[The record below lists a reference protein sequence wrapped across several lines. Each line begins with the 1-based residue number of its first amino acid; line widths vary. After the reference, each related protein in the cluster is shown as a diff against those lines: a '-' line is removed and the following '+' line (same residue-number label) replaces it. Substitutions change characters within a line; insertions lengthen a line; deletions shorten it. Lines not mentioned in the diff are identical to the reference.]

1 MKLVHQIRDLLN
13 KEIEEN
19 VVQKKKLESGMKS
32 YETKELV
39 DMYLDFHY
47 NDEEHFTV
55 KNFPKACG
63 ERAV

>member
-1 MKLVHQIRDLLN
+1 MN